1 MIRKLKLGASV
12 TSFIVAVSAVTVLLI
27 HSGNEAYNN
36 EYIDWPFLDGN
47 RPGAA
52 LVEIAD
58 SAVDFPTAGLRLDLK
73 PRADDTGESPN
84 LGPIF
89 NATAPLIATE
99 LDLDALVLPDPGTV
113 DDVTDGW
120 VMFTPR
126 SSIGGGLAAGQQGPG
141 TLRVNSDFF
150 AGVGGVG
157 RLTVFSTDSPSG
169 DSSDGSS
176 DDSSGGNSDDGSGNA
191 VPFELI
197 DDEDDSTVAAG
208 EIVLFDTPEN
218 LDTLT
223 NNQDGNGEDNG
234 ASSNY
239 DDLIALI
246 INDDVIDELFG
257 DTNCDVESGALIDCL
272 ALIEELLE
280 ALDCQASADD
290 LLDCADPIAQLS
302 IRSDPSIDLL
312 SSTASDV
319 SEPTTHLLALP
330 MTFLVLAFKRRA
342 AALKS

>member
-52 LVEIAD
+52 LVEIAG

-141 TLRVNSDFF
+141 TLRVNGDFF

-169 DSSDGSS
+169 
-176 DDSSGGNSDDGSGNA
+176 DSSGGNSDDGSGNA

-208 EIVLFDTPEN
+208 EIVLFDTP
-218 LDTLT
+218 
-223 NNQDGNGEDNG
+223 
-234 ASSNY
+234 
-239 DDLIALI
+239 
-246 INDDVIDELFG
+246 
-257 DTNCDVESGALIDCL
+257 
-272 ALIEELLE
+272 
-280 ALDCQASADD
+280 
-290 LLDCADPIAQLS
+290 
-302 IRSDPSIDLL
+302 
-312 SSTASDV
+312 
-319 SEPTTHLLALP
+319 
-330 MTFLVLAFKRRA
+330 
-342 AALKS
+342 